1 VLKEEKGWSLYE
13 VAAFLGTAQSVV
25 HRLLDAPV
33 LRSQRMLTMLE
44 NLDTRITVE
53 VEGFEPAQFQ
63 SPVRSGEE
71 DFRGAEEEAEREREK
86 LRRQQQS

>member
-1 VLKEEKGWSLYE
+1 
-13 VAAFLGTAQSVV
+13 
-25 HRLLDAPV
+25 
-33 LRSQRMLTMLE
+33 MLE